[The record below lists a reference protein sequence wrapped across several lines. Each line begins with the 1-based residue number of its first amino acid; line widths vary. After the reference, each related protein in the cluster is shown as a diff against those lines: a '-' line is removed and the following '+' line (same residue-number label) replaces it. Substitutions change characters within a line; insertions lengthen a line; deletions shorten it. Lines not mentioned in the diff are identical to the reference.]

1 MPSDGV
7 PLTAK
12 EHLLTNAEIF
22 RLSKIFVEQGV
33 RKIRLT
39 GGEPTV
45 RKDIVEIIGKN
56 KIYCKIFR
64 FQIFLCT
71 AKLKEIEHLEQVGI
85 TTNGLMLTRLLVPMQ
100 RAGLDAINISLDTLK
115 ASKYEMITR
124 RRGMERAMAGI
135 DLAVQLGYKPKVNC
149 VVMKGFNDVEL
160 VDFVDMTKDK
170 NVDVRFIEYMPF
182 SGNKWDTNKMVSY
195 R

>member
-56 KIYCKIFR
+56 KIYRKIMVF
-64 FQIFLCT
+64 
-71 AKLKEIEHLEQVGI
+71 
-85 TTNGLMLTRLLVPMQ
+85 
-100 RAGLDAINISLDTLK
+100 
-115 ASKYEMITR
+115 
-124 RRGMERAMAGI
+124 
-135 DLAVQLGYKPKVNC
+135 
-149 VVMKGFNDVEL
+149 GF
-160 VDFVDMTKDK
+160 
-170 NVDVRFIEYMPF
+170 
-182 SGNKWDTNKMVSY
+182 
-195 R
+195 